1 MMLILLVNACMLM
14 MLGVVVEHVHS
25 VSYVHAFI
33 VVGYLYPVE
42 VIMMCCWH
50 HGVTA

>member
-1 MMLILLVNACMLM
+1 MLILLVNAYMLM
-14 MLGVVVEHVHS
+14 MLRVVVKHVHS

-33 VVGYLYPVE
+33 VVGYLCSVE
-42 VIMMCCWH
+42 VIMMCCWY

>member
-1 MMLILLVNACMLM
+1 MILILLVNACMLM

-33 VVGYLYPVE
+33 VVGNLYPVE
-42 VIMMCCWH
+42 VIMMYCWL
-50 HGVTA
+50 HGLKA

>member
-14 MLGVVVEHVHS
+14 MLRVFVEHVQS

-42 VIMMCCWH
+42 VIMMC
-50 HGVTA
+50 

>member
-14 MLGVVVEHVHS
+14 MLGVVVEHMHS

-33 VVGYLYPVE
+33 VVGYLCPVE
-42 VIMMCCWH
+42 VIMM
-50 HGVTA
+50 